1 MTAHA
6 MTGDKERC
14 LEAGMNGYIS
24 KPVHPS
30 HLITTVEEY
39 LGTGSPAPARK

>member
-14 LEAGMNGYIS
+14 LSAGMDVYLT
-24 KPVHPS
+24 KPLKAPL
-30 HLITTVEEY
+30 LIDTVEKF
-39 LGTGSPAPARK
+39 LPSRVAA

>member
-14 LEAGMNGYIS
+14 LSAGMNGYIS
-24 KPVHPS
+24 KPVHPD
-30 HLITTVEEY
+30 HLVGIVEEF
-39 LGTGSPAPARK
+39 LAQKAL